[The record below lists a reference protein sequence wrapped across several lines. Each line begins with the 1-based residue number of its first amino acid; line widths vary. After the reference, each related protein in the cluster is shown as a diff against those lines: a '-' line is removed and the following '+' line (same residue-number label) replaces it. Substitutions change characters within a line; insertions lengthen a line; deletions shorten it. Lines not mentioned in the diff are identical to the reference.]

1 MPRLRRLNGGEVIKI
16 LQEVGFHIVRTRGS
30 HFILNLDT
38 CMVTVPVHGHDPLAL
53 GTLKQIYNDAL
64 ICVPEEKLRPLFYTN

>member
-1 MPRLRRLNGGEVIKI
+1 MPKLRRLSGGEVIKI
-16 LQEVGFHIVRTRGS
+16 LQGLGFRIVRTRGS
-30 HFILNLDT
+30 HFILSLDA
-38 CMVTVPVHGHDPLAL
+38 CMVIVPAHGHDPLAL